1 MVLPR
6 LLISYWNKMKKYF
19 EISFSS
25 CPNTAQPYLDF
36 IGHKKVCVFII
47 QHTESEVIMCDDIE
61 PQYEMA

>member
-1 MVLPR
+1 
-6 LLISYWNKMKKYF
+6 MKKYL
-19 EISFSS
+19 EIIFSS
-25 CPNTAQPYLDF
+25 CPITAQPYLDF